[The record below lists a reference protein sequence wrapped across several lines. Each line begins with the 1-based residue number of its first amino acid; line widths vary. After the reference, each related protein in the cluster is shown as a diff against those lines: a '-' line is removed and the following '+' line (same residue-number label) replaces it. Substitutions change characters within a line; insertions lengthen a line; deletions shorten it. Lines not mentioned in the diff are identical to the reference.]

1 VCKFTLPAGGDE
13 RPVSTEGLK
22 QLMKTI
28 FVNPSDAEHKWYL
41 VDADGKV
48 LGRLA
53 SRVVAVLRGKNKPT
67 YAPHWDMGD
76 SVVIINAEKIRV
88 TGRKPAQKMYYRHSR
103 YPGGFRA
110 EPFEKVFARK
120 PTFPLERAIQ
130 GMLPKGPLGRKISK
144 RLKVYAGPEHP
155 HAAQKPVPLDIS

>member
-1 VCKFTLPAGGDE
+1 
-13 RPVSTEGLK
+13 
-22 QLMKTI
+22 MKTI
-28 FVNPSDAEHKWYL
+28 FVNPADVEHRWFL

-53 SRVVAVLRGKNKPT
+53 SRVVSVLRGKNKPE

-76 SVVIINAEKIRV
+76 SVVIINADKVKV
-88 TGRKPAQKMYYRHSR
+88 TGRKPSQKMYYRHSR

-120 PTFPLERAIQ
+120 PAFPLERAIE
-130 GMLPKGPLGRKISK
+130 GMRPKGPLGRKIFK
-144 RLKVYAGPEHP
+144 RLKVYAGPNHP
-155 HAAQKPVPLDIS
+155 HAAQKPIPLDIS